1 MFVFYFSSLTA
12 QDRFSNCQTSDKT
25 KKEENTKMNTTIS
38 HYVKDCSILAGS
50 YSVIVEFPSDT
61 YVVNQVI
68 TAVLYC
74 ILSIPVIFLNA
85 ITVLTIVKC
94 RQLKTKVCHFPVLIQ
109 SLADLTVGL
118 LTLPLFAYVNLSEV
132 YGSPDCLL
140 SYILSTIAFI
150 PWGLSLA
157 ALCALTFERYMGVM
171 YPVAHLN
178 HVTKKKFIIYVC
190 AVLLVT
196 LILVPLAVASVIFY
210 YIFCGVY
217 AIVPLFLHT
226 FCYAKILYSARKRFQ
241 REETTSASTDAQTD
255 PKLSNHVASREKRK
269 YSMKEVKLAKS
280 CALVVVTFYV
290 CCVPGEILNIY
301 YLEIDYII
309 YRVVI
314 SWYAATL
321 GINTILNSLI
331 FFWTR
336 PILRQ
341 EAFRVL
347 KSLCGN

>member
-1 MFVFYFSSLTA
+1 M
-12 QDRFSNCQTSDKT
+12 N
-25 KKEENTKMNTTIS
+25 NTIPN
-38 HYVKDCSILAGS
+38 YVQECSIAGRGA
-50 YSVIVEFPSDT
+50 YVVIVDFPSKA
-61 YVVNQVI
+61 YVINQII
-68 TAVLYC
+68 TSVAYC
-74 ILSIPVIFLNA
+74 ILSIPVIFLNG

-132 YGSPDCLL
+132 YGSPDCLVG
-140 SYILSTIAFI
+140 YILSTIAFI

-171 YPVAHLN
+171 HPVAHLN

-190 AVLLVT
+190 CVLLVT
-196 LILVPLAVASVIFY
+196 FIIVPLAAASAIFY

-217 AIVPLFLHT
+217 AIVPMFLHT
-226 FCYAKILYSARKRFQ
+226 FCYAMILYSARKRLQ
-241 REETTSASTDAQTD
+241 KDDTPTPSTDLQYDIQTT
-255 PKLSNHVASREKRK
+255 PNHAASRIRKR
-269 YSMKEVKLAKS
+269 YSPKEVKLAKS
-280 CALVVVTFYV
+280 CALVVATFYI
-290 CCVPGEILNIY
+290 CCVPGEVLNIY
-301 YLEIDYII
+301 YLEKDYII

-314 SWYAATL
+314 SWYAAAL
-321 GINTILNSLI
+321 GVNTILNSLI

-347 KSLCGN
+347 KGICGN